1 MIRTLLLLLEC
12 AFLFLGLPLLIKYRL
27 IPNFPIHYL
36 VVTGIVI
43 FFILRHDASFD
54 SSRLF
59 AWGNYRPFLKWI
71 LLRDVICLALLGVAV
86 RLFAPELLFS
96 LIKQRPG
103 LWAIIMVLYPLVSV
117 YPQELL
123 YRAFFFHRYQP
134 LFGSGWPLLLA
145 SALAFGFVHIIFG
158 NWLSVLLCILG
169 GFLFSYT
176 YQQSGSLLLTCLDHS
191 IFGNFIF
198 TIGLGQFFYHGARR

>member
-1 MIRTLLLLLEC
+1 MLRIFLLALEC
-12 AFLFLGLPLLIKYRL
+12 TFLFLGLPLLIKYRL
-27 IPNFPIHYL
+27 IPNFPIPYL
-36 VVTGIVI
+36 VATGVVI
-43 FFILRHDASFD
+43 FFLLRHDGSFD

-59 AWGNYRPFLKWI
+59 AWGNYRPFLRGI
-71 LLRDVICLALLGVAV
+71 LVRDVICLALLGLAV

-96 LIKQRPG
+96 LIKQRPW
-103 LWAIIMVLYPLVSV
+103 LWALIMVLYPLLSV

-134 LFGSGWPLLLA
+134 LFGSGWTLLLA
-145 SALAFGFVHIIFG
+145 CGLAFGFVHIIFG
-158 NWLSVLLCILG
+158 NWLSVVLCIVG

-198 TIGLGQFFYHGARR
+198 TIGLGQFFYHGTRR

>member
-1 MIRTLLLLLEC
+1 MTRTLLLALEC
-12 AFLFLGLPLLIKYRL
+12 GSLFIGLPLLIKYRL
-27 IPNFPIHYL
+27 IPNFPIPYL
-36 VVTGIVI
+36 VATGFVI
-43 FFILRHDASFD
+43 FFVLRHDPTFD

-59 AWGNYRPFLKWI
+59 AWGSYRPFLVPVLI
-71 LLRDVICLALLGVAV
+71 RDVICLAALGLAV
-86 RLFAPELLFS
+86 RLLAPELLFS
-96 LIKQRPG
+96 LIKHRPW
-103 LWAIIMVLYPLVSV
+103 LWVIIMVAYPLVSV

-134 LFGSGWPLLLA
+134 LFGSGWTLLVA

-158 NWLSVLLCILG
+158 NWLSVGLCILG

-198 TIGLGQFFYHGARR
+198 TIGLGQFFYHGTPR